1 MWTGGRRSCCGAGS
15 CNEALARFARRLE
28 LGHAFDLHVAALE
41 LPLAV
46 LLEEDGADEADG
58 AVLVGE

>member
-1 MWTGGRRSCCGAGS
+1 
-15 CNEALARFARRLE
+15 LARFARRLE